1 VDSQQFLMETLKTN
15 VKSRSFLIG
24 IEKDILSF
32 IRDESKSTYKFPV
45 MNTFNRMLVHRV
57 AAFFGLDHSVEKRTP
72 DCVTVTKCEKTRI
85 PEMKFEDIP
94 VSPEA
99 LIQPPDNHVVE
110 PKQVLKRSDGKGS
123 SSFEKSPDRR
133 NHHHHQN
140 SGGSGCSSR
149 NDNGMKKSGSYE
161 ERQVNY
167 QHVRNRIFA
176 SQASSSSDGGGD
188 ASSGISLNMDG
199 TANSSL
205 KSSQDNVS
213 SKAWSSFESG
223 TVCSSR
229 RLKRQNRV
237 IGSMDSENMTTSSHF
252 LTPDYHSLSQEG
264 PAGTGKK
271 LGVVPKASS
280 FGGVTECSTKG
291 IDLKANDSRLPRNN
305 SFNTT
310 TTENGGS
317 GDTGDT
323 AASAARNE
331 ASKSNHPDQ
340 NVNNSDDCDRDEDPD
355 RLSLSNNCSANA
367 TTISSDESNAQ
378 SGPASAETSA
388 ITSPDADPSSHT
400 TGSSTGILPKPP
412 LIHQTSAPDSSSS
425 GSGRYAS
432 HPQSQQHQSQ
442 YHHTNHR
449 QNSWHTS
456 HHYSFNQHNQHQ
468 NQQQYPQSNPGQT
481 AGPRWQR
488 GDQNP
493 HHYQSAHY
501 SGPRHRF
508 PHRSS
513 YNNSPAHASGQ
524 HYVTASSLPPPG
536 AMPANPAVGFWSHPP
551 DLRTNNPIHLIMSE
565 SIDRLCN
572 RIYLL
577 TFPLIYFS
585 GPKDVQ
591 VAHQQQMMMQG
602 MNLIQNS
609 EQVRV
614 IDHFVSFFL
623 FNRFLFAF
631 AFCSCLSTIMDK
643 TNSDLATK
651 QADAIRHVCRSGC
664 VSHRCTNGSQSLLH
678 SEPPDQL
685 QWD

>member
-1 VDSQQFLMETLKTN
+1 METLKTN

-72 DCVTVTKCEKTRI
+72 DCVTVTKCDKTRI
-85 PEMKFEDIP
+85 PDMKFEEVP

-99 LIQPPDNHVVE
+99 LNHASDNHVVE
-110 PKQVLKRSDGKGS
+110 PKQVLKRSDGKGA
-123 SSFEKSPDRR
+123 SFEKSPDRR
-133 NHHHHQN
+133 NNHHHHQN
-140 SGGSGCSSR
+140 SSGSSSR

-161 ERQVNY
+161 ERQVRY
-167 QHVRNRIFA
+167 QHARDRIFA

-188 ASSGISLNMDG
+188 ASSGISSNMDV

-223 TVCSSR
+223 TVSSSR

-237 IGSMDSENMTTSSHF
+237 IGSLDSENMTTSSHF

-317 GDTGDT
+317 GDTIAT
-323 AASAARNE
+323 ASSAAAVARNE
-331 ASKSNHPDQ
+331 APTPNHPDQ
-340 NVNNSDDCDRDEDPD
+340 NVNNSDDCDQDEDPD
-355 RLSLSNNCSANA
+355 RISLSNNYSSANA
-367 TTISSDESNAQ
+367 TISPDESNAQ

-388 ITSPDADPSSHT
+388 ITSPDADPSSQN

-412 LIHQTSAPDSSSS
+412 LIHQSSAPDGSSS
-425 GSGRYAS
+425 GRNAP
-432 HPQSQQHQSQ
+432 HQQQHPS

-449 QNSWHTS
+449 QNSWQTS
-456 HHYSFNQHNQHQ
+456 HHHSFNYH
-468 NQQQYPQSNPGQT
+468 QQYQQSQQPVHQGQ
-481 AGPRWQR
+481 AGHRWQNR
-488 GDQNP
+488 PDQNP

-501 SGPRHRF
+501 TGPRHRY
-508 PHRSS
+508 PRSS
-513 YNNSPAHASGQ
+513 YNSPAHASGQ

-536 AMPANPAVGFWSHPP
+536 AMPGNPAVGFWSPHT
-551 DLRTNNPIHLIMSE
+551 DLRPNNPIHVIMS
-565 SIDRLCN
+565 
-572 RIYLL
+572 
-577 TFPLIYFS
+577 
-585 GPKDVQ
+585 K
-591 VAHQQQMMMQG
+591 
-602 MNLIQNS
+602 
-609 EQVRV
+609 
-614 IDHFVSFFL
+614 
-623 FNRFLFAF
+623 
-631 AFCSCLSTIMDK
+631 
-643 TNSDLATK
+643 NSDGSFWGELTYTFLY
-651 QADAIRHVCRSGC
+651 CRSE
-664 VSHRCTNGSQSLLH
+664 RCSTRSPAANDDSGNESDSKL
-678 SEPPDQL
+678 
-685 QWD
+685 